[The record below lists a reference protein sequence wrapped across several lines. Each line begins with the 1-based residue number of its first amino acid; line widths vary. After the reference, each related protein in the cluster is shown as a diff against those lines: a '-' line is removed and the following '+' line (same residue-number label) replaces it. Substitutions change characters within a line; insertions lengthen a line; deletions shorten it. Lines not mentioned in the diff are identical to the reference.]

1 MNYEKAISDL
11 EKRVAQLEQLV
22 LQIAKGNVNTI
33 GKVDDTSNR
42 VTAITPYTE
51 TKTAYY
57 GETLKTFYDV
67 PQGNVNITFDNFNG
81 EYTYE
86 REEDRLYITFKEP
99 LEVTQT
105 NITISI
111 Q

>member
-1 MNYEKAISDL
+1 MTIEQL
-11 EKRVAQLEQLV
+11 EKRVAQLEQMV

-86 REEDRLYITFKEP
+86 REEDRLYITFNEP

>member
-1 MNYEKAISDL
+1 MATTIEDL
-11 EKRVAQLEQLV
+11 EERLNTFEQSLIQMGIN
-22 LQIAKGNVNTI
+22 LSPTI
-33 GKVDDTSNR
+33 YKVDDTSNR
-42 VTAITPYTE
+42 VDALTPYTE

-67 PQGNVNITFDNFNG
+67 PQGNVAIFFDNFNG
-81 EYTYE
+81 EYTFE

-99 LEVTQT
+99 LTEQT

>member
-1 MNYEKAISDL
+1 MATSIEDL
-11 EKRVAQLEQLV
+11 EERLNTFEASLLQMAENLV
-22 LQIAKGNVNTI
+22 PQTAKI
-33 GKVDDTSNR
+33 DDTANK
-42 VTAITPYTE
+42 VEQITPYTE

-67 PQGNVNITFDNFNG
+67 PQGNVNITFDNFHG

>member
-1 MNYEKAISDL
+1 MNEKALSDI

-57 GETLKTFYDV
+57 GESEKTFYDV
-67 PQGNVNITFDNFNG
+67 PDGNVSVYFTDYDGDYSVSRVSGRLTISFDTLT
-81 EYTYE
+81 E
-86 REEDRLYITFKEP
+86 
-99 LEVTQT
+99 QT
-105 NITISI
+105 DITISI